1 LIPNLTQKHELSLIK
16 SQNLLV
22 TNHMNQSKHLANQE
36 WVLDCVMDFINFNML
51 NKKSFY
57 VALQQ

>member
-1 LIPNLTQKHELSLIK
+1 
-16 SQNLLV
+16 
-22 TNHMNQSKHLANQE
+22 MNQSKHLANQE